1 MTECYRCGQEGHRAG
16 ECGASLA
23 DPPLRHDSLVMFRR
37 PAHEI
42 ADAHAWA
49 EKIRQQLGWTEN
61 ADD

>member
-1 MTECYRCGQEGHRAG
+1 V
-16 ECGASLA
+16 
-23 DPPLRHDSLVMFRR
+23 PPPR

-49 EKIRQQLGWTEN
+49 EKIRRQFGWTEK